1 MTTVIDDPLK
11 PKEALSKAQ
20 RQACNEWFVHTLYSR
35 LNDKRSGVIIIIMQR
50 LHEDDLVGHVLEQES
65 WEVLRFP
72 AIAEGSPGGKNHAGL
87 PWAPRSQ
94 NMPVMSLRPSR
105 ATGASRC
112 SFGACCEQAA

>member
-50 LHEDDLVGHVLEQES
+50 CTKTTWSVTS
-65 WEVLRFP
+65 SSR
-72 AIAEGSPGGKNHAGL
+72 SPGK
-87 PWAPRSQ
+87 
-94 NMPVMSLRPSR
+94 
-105 ATGASRC
+105 C
-112 SFGACCEQAA
+112 